1 MAESATELDMLQLEF
16 VSQMMDCST
25 RLLGVHD
32 TVNEQ
37 ERKTLDQYA
46 KDIPNWVGRVC
57 ELQKKEQAVRARTP
71 LPSPPDPSKSP
82 KSSTKKSSVAKK
94 PVFGVPLEELPL
106 VPGFHVPLILFD
118 TTEVLLGNPECL
130 FPHSCTP
137 SSVSLNLTA
146 WTQQQSWRP
155 RDCSASLP
163 QKRNSMQSSLLS
175 TMANLWAL
183 ATASHTKSLAR

>member
-1 MAESATELDMLQLEF
+1 
-16 VSQMMDCST
+16 MMNCST

-46 KDIPNWVGRVC
+46 TNIPNWVGRVC

-82 KSSTKKSSVAKK
+82 KSSTKKSSVANK

-106 VPGFHVPLILFD
+106 VPGFRVPLILFD
-118 TTEVLLGNPECL
+118 TTEALLDNPECL
-130 FPHSCTP
+130 FPHTHIHPP

-146 WTQQQSWRP
+146 WTQYQSWRP
-155 RDCSASLP
+155 RDCSVSLP
-163 QKRNSMQSSLLS
+163 QKRNSMQSSLPS
-175 TMANLWAL
+175 TMANL
-183 ATASHTKSLAR
+183 